1 MEKLAN
7 TLLGIGTVIVGTTVF
22 FKGFTYTVDGG

>member
-1 MEKLAN
+1 MEKFAN
-7 TLLGIGTVIVGTTVF
+7 ALLGMGTLIVGTTVF